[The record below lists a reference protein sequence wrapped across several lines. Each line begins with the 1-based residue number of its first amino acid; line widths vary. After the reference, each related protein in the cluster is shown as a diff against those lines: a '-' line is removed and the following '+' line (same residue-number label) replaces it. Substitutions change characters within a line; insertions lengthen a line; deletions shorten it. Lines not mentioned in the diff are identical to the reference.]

1 VNADIQFTATLGE
14 LTDAL
19 NGLAVAIVSRRGLP
33 VMAGV
38 LITSDGEQVTL
49 STFDYETSIRVQ
61 LDAHVT
67 GTGRVLVPHAELLKL
82 CRGAAKGDTVK
93 VWRQHHVE
101 LAVVGG
107 EVTLSVAGFVLPV
120 DAMPVEDYPVL
131 PAAGRETVESFI
143 VDRDVL
149 LAEVKRLCVSAG
161 DDDTLPMLKQVNLQ
175 LEYGTLTAATTNRF
189 QMGVAE
195 IPVQMPEWG
204 GTRGQWNVPAALLL
218 KVAKL
223 LPSGLVTVQL
233 PQPGE
238 RITSW
243 ITVSGGALTATLNLF
258 DDEYVRYRQVLNSPQ
273 TTATANRAELLR
285 ATVKAEAMS
294 SGRPPLVR
302 VEVTAGSLTVVPGVD
317 NESTRR
323 PVGRSVSAETDLAHG
338 HLEFAFNPAYL
349 RSALEVIDGDQVAI
363 GFTPGKEPALF
374 AGDAADLQSLTG
386 PYLHLVMPV
395 NLPDPPKP
403 PVVPAPRVVTASVG
417 SAL

>member
-1 VNADIQFTATLGE
+1 MNAANQFTATLGE

-19 NGLAVAIVSRRGLP
+19 NGVAVAITSRRGLP
-33 VMAGV
+33 VMTGV
-38 LITSDGEQVTL
+38 LIASDGEQVTL
-49 STFDYETSIRVQ
+49 SAFDYETSINVA
-61 LDAHVT
+61 LNAHVT
-67 GTGRVLVPHAELLKL
+67 GTGRVLLPHAELLKL

-101 LAVVGG
+101 LAVVDG

-120 DAMPVEDYPVL
+120 DTMPVEDYPVL

-161 DDDTLPMLKQVNLQ
+161 VDDTLPLLKQVNMQ
-175 LEYGTLTAATTNRF
+175 LDYSTLTAAATDRF

-195 IPVQMPEWG
+195 IPVQTPDWG
-204 GTRGQWNVPAALLL
+204 GIRGQWNVPAALLL

-223 LPSGLVTVQL
+223 LPAGPVTVQL

-243 ITVSGGALTATLNLF
+243 ITVSGGLLTATLNLF
-258 DDEYVRYRQVLNSPQ
+258 DGEYVSYRRLLNSPQ

-294 SGRPPLVR
+294 AGRPPLVR
-302 VEVTAGSLTVVPGVD
+302 VEIRPGSVTVVPGVD

-323 PVGRSVSAETDLAHG
+323 PVGRSVPAETDLAHG

-363 GFTPGKEPALF
+363 GFTPGKKPALF
-374 AGDAADLQSLTG
+374 AGDPADLQSLTG

-395 NLPDPPKP
+395 TLP
-403 PVVPAPRVVTASVG
+403 VAPAPRVVTASVG